1 MPPREEFTPF
11 PDNLNKDG
19 KLDDK
24 SLPFQHYISSLPI
37 NKNSATLYR
46 TYRQLLFVMQRFNP
60 EKVSY
65 NFAMTT
71 EWMFLSPRLKGDYVG
86 DGYRISVNSTGM
98 IGLLLT
104 KSEEQSKFLERIG
117 PLTILSHVGKP
128 WPQQ

>member
-1 MPPREEFTPF
+1 MPSREEFAPF

-46 TYRQLLFVMQRFNP
+46 TYRQLLIDMRQLNP
-60 EKVSY
+60 GKVSY

-71 EWMFLSPRLKGDYVG
+71 EWMFLSPRSKGGYVG
-86 DGYRISVNSTGM
+86 DGYRIGVNSTGM
-98 IGLLLT
+98 VGLLLT
-104 KSEEQSKFLERIG
+104 KSEEESKFLEQIG
-117 PLTILSHVGKP
+117 PLTILSYVGKP
-128 WPQQ
+128 WPQ